1 MQTEFLYSFLL
12 FQLCYTAKKDKD
24 RIAFSLVK
32 SFSKDDPRSKKIP
45 NWEAKEAFH
54 RLEKVYDKLSNQ

>member
-1 MQTEFLYSFLL
+1 MPYSDESE
-12 FQLCYTAKKDKD
+12 KDKD

-32 SFSKDDPRSKKIP
+32 SFPKDDPRSKKIP

-54 RLEKVYDKLSNQ
+54 RLGKVYDKLSNQ